1 MIVRKTLYTLALIS
15 LTFAGVGC
23 GVSEEDSKG
32 DPGVI
37 TEKDH
42 DSNGK
47 KADDYDFT
55 VKRADGSTYEKDVS
69 SFAFDSCYV
78 GSKFPKCVTD

>member
-1 MIVRKTLYTLALIS
+1 MTLRKIIGSLTLAS
-15 LTFAGVGC
+15 LALAGVSC
-23 GVSEEDSKG
+23 GVSDADKSG
-32 DPGVI
+32 DPGKI
-37 TEKDH
+37 IEKDW

-69 SFAFDSCYV
+69 SFAFESCYV
-78 GSKFPKCVTD
+78 GSKFPNCLED